1 MPAATKSTYSLD
13 ATTLERLTRLAKRWQ
28 VSKTEAIRRA
38 LAKAEQTDAPTPEE
52 RIAALH
58 ELQRLTAERG
68 IDVEKWKQTIKDGR
82 R

>member
-13 ATTLERLTRLAKRWQ
+13 AASLERLTRLAKRWQ

-38 LAKAEQTDAPTPEE
+38 LLKAEQTDAPTAEQ
-52 RIAALH
+52 RIAVLH
-58 ELQRLTAERG
+58 SLQKSMKERNVDFAEWQR
-68 IDVEKWKQTIKDGR
+68 IIKDGR

>member
-1 MPAATKSTYSLD
+1 MASVAKSTYSLD
-13 ATTLERLTRLAKRWQ
+13 AASIERLTRLSKRWQ
-28 VSKTEAIRRA
+28 VSKTETIRRA
-38 LAKAEQTDAPTPEE
+38 LAKAEEVDQPTPEE

-68 IDVEKWKQTIKDGR
+68 IDVEKWKRDIRNGR

>member
-13 ATTLERLTRLAKRWQ
+13 PATLERLTRLAKRWQ

-38 LAKAEQTDAPTPEE
+38 LTEADKTKQPTAEQ

-58 ELQRLTAERG
+58 ALQQSLKKRG
-68 IDVEKWKQTIKDGR
+68 VDFEEWQRTIRDGR